1 MTIIVSSTTMIHYN
15 KTGETKNLSLAFLFN
30 LKMLLYY
37 RLKISLKLFAIMY
50 NLKYTWTLGGSSWN
64 IGDSLAFSFQIV
76 KYSVIVVCTLLYN
89 MM

>member
-1 MTIIVSSTTMIHYN
+1 MTIIVSNTTMIHYN

-37 RLKISLKLFAIMY
+37 HLKISLKLFAIMY
-50 NLKYTWTLGGSSWN
+50 NLKSLGGSSWN